1 VPGRTALA
9 PHPTSIDRTRTPGQT
24 LSPGRVESAGP
35 AGWRRALH
43 GDRDRSAWPLIV
55 APAVTLVVMLWGITA
70 PAYWGDEADTV
81 SAVSRSLPQLL
92 LMLRHVDAVHGLYYL
107 SLWPVVRVL
116 GPGEFATRLPSALAM
131 AAAALGVAAIA
142 RRLVCARAALWAGL
156 LFAATPM
163 ISAQG
168 HDARPYGMVTASAV
182 LASYLLIRAV
192 DSRRRGWFAIYGA
205 SLVLLGYLELFGLL
219 LVLAHGVTLAGLR
232 WRGTARADLHDDL
245 LPDGPCGLAGTGD
258 RALAARRAQAA
269 EVPGG
274 PGGTLPRAASRPGA
288 APARLVVRRW
298 LVTVAA
304 AVIAIVPLVLYGWQ
318 QRAQIAWI
326 ARPDWH
332 DVLSAMTSLAGGP
345 TALAVVTG
353 LLAVLGIVGATPPPS
368 ARPGPPRRPVMA
380 GLLWRAALAG
390 LPWRPGLAG
399 LPRRP
404 VLTGLARLTGRGP
417 EAARASH
424 SLTWL
429 ALPWLVLPPA
439 LLLAVSE
446 IKPAYNFRYLVFCLP
461 AMALLA
467 GAGLA
472 ELAGGNRTL
481 SRGYPPNPDGP
492 EPTNEHKASMAPSPE
507 PRPPARGDDPPGV
520 PAGAGGAWT
529 ASRQAPPRVLALEDM
544 APSRRHPR
552 THDGQGAQPPWAFDG
567 PGIQRRVLRWAAP
580 SAVLGLIVTLVVP
593 TQLSI
598 RVPGTGMR
606 EVSQFLAARERP
618 GDAVTY
624 PGSGVPPW
632 YLAYP
637 DGLGR
642 LRDIWMAESGPA
654 SGRLYGVR
662 VQVPVLLQ
670 RERGVCRIWA
680 VEIAP
685 PWPDPAPDLAPGFQ
699 LAGKWQPQPGVR
711 LWLYQRPGCTPAR
724 GTGG

>member
-1 VPGRTALA
+1 VTGRTALA
-9 PHPTSIDRTRTPGQT
+9 PHPTSIDRTRSLGQT
-24 LSPGRVESAGP
+24 LSPGRVKSAGP

-43 GDRDRSAWPLIV
+43 GDRGRPAWPLIV
-55 APAVTLVVMLWGITA
+55 APAVTLVVMLWGIAA

-131 AAAALGVAAIA
+131 AAAALGIAAIA
-142 RRLVCARAALWAGL
+142 RRLVSARAALWAGL

-168 HDARPYGMVTASAV
+168 HDGRPYGVVTASAV

-192 DSRRRGWFAIYGA
+192 DSRRRGWFAAYGA

-219 LVLAHGVTLAGLR
+219 LILAHGVTLAGLR
-232 WRGTARADLHDDL
+232 WRGTARTELHDDL
-245 LPDGPCGLAGTGD
+245 LPDGPGGLAGTRDG
-258 RALAARRAQAA
+258 ALAARRPQAA

-274 PGGTLPRAASRPGA
+274 AGGTLPRAASRPGA
-288 APARLVVRRW
+288 ISAMLVVRRW

-353 LLAVLGIVGATPPPS
+353 LLAMLGIVGATPAPS
-368 ARPGPPRRPVMA
+368 GRSGLPWRPVLAGLSPRPVLA

-390 LPWRPGLAG
+390 LLWRPGL
-399 LPRRP
+399 
-404 VLTGLARLTGRGP
+404 GRGP
-417 EAARASH
+417 GAARTSH

-439 LLLAVSE
+439 MLLAASE

-472 ELAGGNRTL
+472 VLAGGNRAL
-481 SRGYPPNPDGP
+481 PGGYPQNPDGP
-492 EPTNEHKASMAPSPE
+492 EQPHAHKAPMTPSPG
-507 PRPPARGDDPPGV
+507 PRPPR
-520 PAGAGGAWT
+520 
-529 ASRQAPPRVLALEDM
+529 
-544 APSRRHPR
+544 
-552 THDGQGAQPPWAFDG
+552 AFDG
-567 PGIQRRVLRWAAP
+567 PGIQRRVRRWAAP
-580 SAVLGLIVTLVVP
+580 SAVLGLIVALVAP

-618 GDAVTY
+618 GDAVIY

-654 SGRLYGVR
+654 TGRLYGIR

-680 VEIAP
+680 VEMTP

-699 LAGKWQPQPGVR
+699 LADKWQPQPGVW
-711 LWLYQRPGCTPAR
+711 LWLYQRPGCTPAP
-724 GTGG
+724 GTGR